1 MAGGVVWS
9 SGRTADR
16 LIPSFSS
23 DGKYFVCFL
32 NTSDQTWIVD
42 IERSSQPNYKPRTL
56 TRINGS
62 DKGRGSAVTIGC
74 DGKRLA
80 IARRSETTSPLRNG
94 TLPKTNIAR
103 DSNSYLRITTE
114 LSALVLAF
122 TPGDRFLVLMGQ
134 RSQSAEV
141 YNVFLISWETTT
153 LSTVYATWVNG
164 REYASLRDMVGF
176 YGLSWSNNPAI
187 LLRMHPRNTA
197 FTSEGHSRIYLANK
211 LVKFNIQVK
220 EQVLGA
226 CCSQILSLT
235 ADGCLRALER
245 PESGEDVVE
254 VVVGKLKGE
263 RPDLY
268 TIKAMALS
276 ENLVTL
282 VIDDGQFLLFRR
294 T

>member
-1 MAGGVVWS
+1 
-9 SGRTADR
+9 
-16 LIPSFSS
+16 
-23 DGKYFVCFL
+23 
-32 NTSDQTWIVD
+32 
-42 IERSSQPNYKPRTL
+42 
-56 TRINGS
+56 
-62 DKGRGSAVTIGC
+62 
-74 DGKRLA
+74 LA
-80 IARRSETTSPLRNG
+80 IARPVPLSQTTSPLVG
-94 TLPKTNIAR
+94 TLPKTKIAR

-114 LSALVLAF
+114 ISSLVLAF

-134 RSQSAEV
+134 IRQNNRSTALSSK
-141 YNVFLISWETTT
+141 NVFLISWETTT
-153 LSTVYATWVNG
+153 LSTVYTAWVNG
-164 REYASLRDMVGF
+164 SENVSILGPVGF

-187 LLRMHPRNTA
+187 LLRMHPQNTA
-197 FTSEGHSRIYLANK
+197 LTSEGHSRIYLANK

-235 ADGCLRALER
+235 AAGCLRALER